1 MYLKSHFHNKKIGHN
16 QVPNTLET
24 NNIHMKTHTV
34 QVQNTDL
41 ASAIKSLNQTIFY
54 DNKSSGILFL

>member
-1 MYLKSHFHNKKIGHN
+1 MYLKSHFHNVLKIGHN

-24 NNIHMKTHTV
+24 NNHMKTHTV
-34 QVQNTDL
+34 RVQNIDL

-54 DNKSSGILFL
+54 DNKSRGILFL

>member
-1 MYLKSHFHNKKIGHN
+1 MYLKSHFHNVLKIGHN

-34 QVQNTDL
+34 QVQNTEL
-41 ASAIKSLNQTIFY
+41 APAIKSKTIFY
-54 DNKSSGILFL
+54 NNKSSGILFI